1 MTNLNINGI
10 DFNFYNKSRSNRSGF
25 IHESVLYANGQ
36 KIGSYKIQYYNRTW
50 EAYQYQSVMK
60 NLVYNLIS
68 GYTENY
74 KINYKKDKNIKRL
87 TEVKKDEMMDL
98 LKNEKEYVI
107 LKELYNSI

>member
-25 IHESVLYANGQ
+25 VHESTLFVNGQ

-50 EAYQYQSVMK
+50 EVYQYQSVMK

-68 GYTENY
+68 SYTEKY
-74 KINYKKDKNIKRL
+74 KMNYKKDKNIKRL
-87 TEVKKDEMMDL
+87 TEAKKAEMMDL

-107 LKELYNSI
+107 LKELYNSL